1 MHRHNQLDG
10 YTLTKLDK
18 IIEVL
23 QEHSEILE
31 KLQSSDRRNFSLAV
45 QIVELLMS
53 PRVSKWIGSGL
64 LTGAGYLLSR
74 MTG

>member
-1 MHRHNQLDG
+1 MHRHNPIDG

-18 IIEVL
+18 IIELL
-23 QEHSEILE
+23 QENQKLLE
-31 KLQSSDRRNFSLAV
+31 ELQSSGRRSSSFV
-45 QIVELLMS
+45 IQILEILMS

-74 MTG
+74 LTG